1 MLVLLATSA
10 RGFDGAHFDTTFPGH
25 KVTPWWGASRP
36 CPLEK
41 RFAAGARVLTAA
53 PKTRTEVQNIMN
65 NNLTIIGHVGKDPV
79 AKTFPDTGNRVVKF
93 SVAVKEY
100 SSNSDEQKTLWL
112 EVDAWN
118 GLGDRVLQHITKGR
132 EVVLNGRIALVT
144 YKKEVDGVAVE
155 VTKPVVKLS
164 SFHLC
169 GRKPTT
175 QDNSESIEPASQRRL
190 STVKG

>member
-1 MLVLLATSA
+1 
-10 RGFDGAHFDTTFPGH
+10 
-25 KVTPWWGASRP
+25 
-36 CPLEK
+36 
-41 RFAAGARVLTAA
+41 
-53 PKTRTEVQNIMN
+53 MN

-79 AKTFPDTGNRVVKF
+79 AKTFSDTGNRVVKF

-118 GLGDRVLQHITKGR
+118 GLGDRVLQQITKGR
-132 EVVLNGRIALVT
+132 EVVLNGRVALVT
-144 YKKEVDGVAVE
+144 YKKELDGVAVE
-155 VTKPVVKLS
+155 VTKPIIKLS

-169 GRKPTT
+169 GRKPST
-175 QDNSESIEPASQRRL
+175 QEHSESIEPASQRRL